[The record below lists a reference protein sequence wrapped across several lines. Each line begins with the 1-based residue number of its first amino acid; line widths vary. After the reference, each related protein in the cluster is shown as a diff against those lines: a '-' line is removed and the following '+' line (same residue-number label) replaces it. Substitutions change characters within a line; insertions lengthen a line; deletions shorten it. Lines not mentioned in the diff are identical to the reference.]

1 MVGFE
6 WGKQDLS
13 VNGNGAGQQNHAN
26 GHSQQ
31 PQQQQ
36 QPPQVAGLGHTPR
49 MRHPTLVPWMLWVA
63 LEHVLSTVCLAARL
77 LEVSR
82 EDQALWGQP
91 LWA

>member
-26 GHSQQ
+26 GHGQQ

-49 MRHPTLVPWMLWVA
+49 MRHPTLVP
-63 LEHVLSTVCLAARL
+63 
-77 LEVSR
+77 
-82 EDQALWGQP
+82 
-91 LWA
+91 